1 MDYFSL
7 SKVKQNVFKQREKQ
21 KERNTEE
28 VGLKRS
34 SFSWVFRYFEQP
46 LGTAVPALVGVRVL
60 LVLNLNTN
68 EEELVMR
75 AFGEEHSVKTAA
87 HIYKGI
93 G

>member
-7 SKVKQNVFKQREKQ
+7 SKVKQKCFQAEK
-21 KERNTEE
+21 K
-28 VGLKRS
+28 KRRR
-34 SFSWVFRYFEQP
+34 SWVKKFLFFH
-46 LGTAVPALVGVRVL
+46 GCISSSHWGVGGAVPALVGGCVL
-60 LVLNLNTN
+60 LVPSFNTN

-87 HIYKGI
+87 RVSEGI